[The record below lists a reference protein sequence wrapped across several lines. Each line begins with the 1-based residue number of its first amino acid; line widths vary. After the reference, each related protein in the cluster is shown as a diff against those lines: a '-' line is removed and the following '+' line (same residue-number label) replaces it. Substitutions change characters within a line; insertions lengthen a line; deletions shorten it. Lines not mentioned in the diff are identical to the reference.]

1 MSFDV
6 LYNNSSV
13 TTIQIYTSYF
23 HIYKYGGK
31 LLDGKGGGMLL
42 NSFLRF
48 YQLEP
53 KFSYL

>member
-48 YQLEP
+48 FQLEP